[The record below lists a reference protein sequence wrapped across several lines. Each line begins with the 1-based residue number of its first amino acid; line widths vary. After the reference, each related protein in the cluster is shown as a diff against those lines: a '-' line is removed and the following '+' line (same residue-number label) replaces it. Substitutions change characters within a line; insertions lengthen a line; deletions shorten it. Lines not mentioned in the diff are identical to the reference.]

1 MSSGICPGMDLLV
14 LLLLLVAVVCFALA
28 MFNVPTRWN
37 MVGAGLLAWV
47 LSVFIPALAGHF

>member
-1 MSSGICPGMDLLV
+1 MDLLV